1 MLDKTYEFNEFR
13 LDLSQKNLRKNG
25 EIVAIQP
32 KVFDLL
38 KVFVERNNE
47 LISQNEL
54 MNKVWG
60 DTFVEETSLRL
71 CIHTLRKIF
80 DGKYIETV
88 PKRGYRFNAEIKEVL
103 FEPIEKKPVLPAN
116 TYENKSPQSHKK
128 HFIAAVF
135 LVSILAILSTL
146 FFWINKTKAVDK
158 MTIAVL
164 PFTEVSEKTDKNL
177 GVTDAIISQLTRL
190 KDFNVLPINSTET
203 ITDAVLQGS
212 FREENGVIKV
222 SANLQNSNSKEILWT
237 ENFDVKPTKEIGI
250 ETSISARL
258 ARLFSLKMVE
268 YDDEK
273 FAKTQKVNPEALNS
287 YISARKIWRSR
298 NLGRVEEMSL
308 LLHKTIELEPNW
320 AVAQS
325 AKAEALL
332 VDDFTVTNYKKA
344 EEVALKTL
352 AIDENQVG
360 ALTVLGQVAMNRD
373 WDFGKA
379 ESFYRKAITL
389 NPTYAHTY
397 NTLGKLL
404 AVKRNFVESEE
415 ILKKAI
421 ELEPFSPVFNTSL
434 CETYYFDDKLDEALK
449 QCEFALQLEPNFWLA
464 KKHLFWIYVQKKMN
478 KKVAEMVLSQHSDE
492 AKEKLP
498 YAKSMQAGYLEDYWH
513 YYFTNQKNTEESHHY
528 TDSMMYI
535 QLNEKEKALNSLEK
549 ATENKEWLAFRL
561 NSDPIFEPIREE
573 PRFLNLLKIINLKP

>member
-1 MLDKTYEFNEFR
+1 MLDKIYEFNEFR

-47 LISQNEL
+47 LISQSELINE
-54 MNKVWG
+54 VWG

-88 PKRGYRFNAEIKEVL
+88 PKRGYRFNAEIKETSSQ
-103 FEPIEKKPVLPAN
+103 PIENRHVSPPNLD
-116 TYENKSPQSHKK
+116 ENKSPQSYKK
-128 HFIAAVF
+128 HFITAVV
-135 LVSILAILSTL
+135 LVSIIVIFSAFYLWANRT
-146 FFWINKTKAVDK
+146 KTADK
-158 MTIAVL
+158 MTIAIL
-164 PFTEVSEKTDKNL
+164 PFTEVGEKTDKNL
-177 GVTDAIISQLTRL
+177 GVTDAVISQLTRL
-190 KDFNVLPINSTET
+190 KDFYVLPIDSTEK
-203 ITDAVLQGS
+203 ISDAVLQGS

-273 FAKTQKVNPEALNS
+273 FAKTQNVNPEALNS

-320 AVAQS
+320 ALAQS
-325 AKAEALL
+325 ANAEALL
-332 VDDFTVTNYKKA
+332 MDDFTVTNYKKA
-344 EEVALKTL
+344 EEVALKTV

-389 NPTYAHTY
+389 NPTYAYTY
-397 NTLGKLL
+397 HTLGKLL

-415 ILKKAI
+415 TLKKAI
-421 ELEPFSPVFNTSL
+421 EFEPFSPVFNTSL
-434 CETYYFDDKLDEALK
+434 CETYYFDNKLDEALK

-498 YAKSMQAGYLEDYWH
+498 YAKSMQAGNLEDYWH

-549 ATENKEWLAFRL
+549 ATENREWLAFRL